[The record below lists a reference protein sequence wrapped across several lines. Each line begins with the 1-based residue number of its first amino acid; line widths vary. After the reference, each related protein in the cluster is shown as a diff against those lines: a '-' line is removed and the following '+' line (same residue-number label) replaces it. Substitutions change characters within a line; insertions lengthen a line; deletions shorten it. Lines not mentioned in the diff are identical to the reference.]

1 MRIVQVW
8 MEQAAQGIAF
18 ATHCAFS
25 MLDLDGIIIDGA
37 MPQNIKHEL
46 VTCVQNALKDA
57 DLRGIT
63 QGSISAGNV
72 GSKAQSIGSANL
84 SLIANYY

>member
-1 MRIVQVW
+1 
-8 MEQAAQGIAF
+8 
-18 ATHCAFS
+18 
-25 MLDLDGIIIDGA
+25 
-37 MPQNIKHEL
+37 L

-57 DLRGIT
+57 DLRGVS